1 MILRVNEK
9 DYTIE
14 DSWYGMTYARFK
26 EVVEACELPVIERLN
41 KLTNIPISELNQ
53 LTLKQLAFICDATQ
67 FMEYYEEALLFVKG
81 YKDDLMIGRKTYG
94 QLEQAKTFLQYKKPL
109 LALTEIVELYY
120 GENINDTP
128 FVDSMGRGLELIS
141 KIDLFL
147 KGFPELY
154 EYEPTAEEIEA
165 GVEDLS
171 ALGSFY
177 TVKKI
182 SEKYQKHPD
191 EILKWEAAVAYSIL
205 KADAI
210 ESRINRNLQKI
221 AMRKKK

>member
-67 FMEYYEEALLFVKG
+67 FLEYYEEALLFVKG